1 MHCPQK
7 VRHFLG
13 AFLFMG
19 ISKYSLEFKKNCV
32 ETIIRDCR
40 SSKSV
45 AHEMGLD
52 ATMVRRWVKFY
63 ELYGVAGLERS
74 SNRKFSVKFKL
85 KVLGEID
92 SGRLSIRESA
102 LKFNIAAE
110 SSIINWQR
118 NYEKFG
124 ILGLENKSRGRPKIM
139 SDYKRKKR
147 KSDKPLTREEEL
159 LLENERLR
167 AEIAVLK
174 KLDALILARKKPKS

>member
-1 MHCPQK
+1 M
-7 VRHFLG
+7 
-13 AFLFMG
+13 
-19 ISKYSLEFKKNCV
+19 E
-32 ETIIRDCR
+32 
-40 SSKSV
+40 
-45 AHEMGLD
+45 
-52 ATMVRRWVKFY
+52 
-63 ELYGVAGLERS
+63 
-74 SNRKFSVKFKL
+74 
-85 KVLGEID
+85 EID
-92 SGRLSIRESA
+92 SGRSSIKESA

-139 SDYKRKKR
+139 SDYKRKKK